1 MFETA
6 SVKKA
11 GLRRNSTLTLS
22 AAPADTVL
30 LPSVMPLLFLA
41 LFVYLNLL
49 MILAVI
55 SAFETAIHSARDIEA
70 QLVAAGEGQVARKL
84 RAATANP
91 FAHLHRAL
99 LLSATLNLALAALG
113 LWLVTGPLRGLG
125 WNPWLTASGLFL
137 ATVLLGDMA
146 PKFFATRAPSVVL
159 LGSLRLLH
167 PLRLVL
173 DPLAN
178 LADRATDV
186 LLHKFI
192 ASRVKTRLRVTR
204 DEFET
209 LVEVRQE
216 QGLLDSD
223 ESSMIHEAL
232 DIEAL
237 TVRDCMIPRVDL
249 ALVSSADGPEKIQA
263 VLEKAAGR
271 FVIIYGETPDSVEGV
286 IDTSAWKLADRP
298 AWRGLL
304 RAPAFVPETM
314 PVLEALH
321 QHLQNEELP
330 VLIADEYGG
339 LEGMITRRE
348 IADWLL
354 YEAAPWHGEAAEIR
368 DLGSG
373 RYLVDGGTRLDHLRD
388 ELDLDLDSTSLDP
401 ISGIDTI
408 GGLVFNQ
415 LGHVPK
421 AGERLSLD
429 SADIKVRRVVR
440 ARIQELELRVKN
452 KTTESSETS

>member
-1 MFETA
+1 
-6 SVKKA
+6 
-11 GLRRNSTLTLS
+11 
-22 AAPADTVL
+22 
-30 LPSVMPLLFLA
+30 MPLLFLA

-49 MILAVI
+49 LILAVT
-55 SAFETAIHSARDIEA
+55 SAFETAIHSVRDVQA
-70 QLVAAGEGQVARKL
+70 QLVAAGEGQVARRL
-84 RAATANP
+84 RAIAASP
-91 FAHLHRAL
+91 FTQLHRAL
-99 LLSATLNLALAALG
+99 LLSAALNLALAALG
-113 LWLVTGPLRGLG
+113 LWLVIGPLRHLLG
-125 WNPWLTASGLFL
+125 WNPWLTSSVLFL

-146 PKFFATRAPSVVL
+146 PKFFAAREPSVVL

-167 PLRLVL
+167 PLRIVI
-173 DPLAN
+173 DPL
-178 LADRATDV
+178 LTFADRATDI
-186 LLHKFI
+186 LLHRFV
-192 ASRVKTRLRVTR
+192 ARHVKTRLRVTR

-209 LVEVRQE
+209 LVEMRQE

-223 ESSMIHEAL
+223 ESAMIHEAL

-249 ALVSSADGPEKIQA
+249 ALVSSTDTPQKINA

-271 FVIIYGETPDSVEGV
+271 FVIIYGETPDSVEGIV
-286 IDTSAWKLADRP
+286 DTTAWKLADRP
-298 AWRGLL
+298 DWRGMLC
-304 RAPAFVPETM
+304 APAFVPETM
-314 PVLEALH
+314 PVLEVLH
-321 QHLQNEELP
+321 QHLQNDERP

-348 IADWLL
+348 IADWIL
-354 YEAAPWHGEAAEIR
+354 YDAAPWQGEAAEIR

-421 AGERLSLD
+421 AGERLHLETC
-429 SADIKVRRVVR
+429 DIKVRRVVR
-440 ARIQELELRVKN
+440 ARVQEIELRVKS
-452 KTTESSETS
+452 TPAEASEAA

>member
-1 MFETA
+1 
-6 SVKKA
+6 
-11 GLRRNSTLTLS
+11 
-22 AAPADTVL
+22 
-30 LPSVMPLLFLA
+30 MPLLTLA
-41 LFVYLNLL
+41 LFAYLNLL

-55 SAFETAIHSARDIEA
+55 SAFETAIHSARDVEA
-70 QLVAAGEGQVARKL
+70 QLVAAGEGAVARRL
-84 RAATANP
+84 RAVTANP
-91 FAHLHRAL
+91 FAQLHRAL
-99 LLSATLNLALAALG
+99 LLSAALNLALAALG
-113 LWLVTGPLRGLG
+113 LWIVIGPLRLLG
-125 WNPWLTASGLFL
+125 WNPWLTSSVLFL

-159 LGSLRLLH
+159 LGSLRLLQ
-167 PLRLVL
+167 PLRVVL

-178 LADRATDV
+178 FADRATDV
-186 LLHKFI
+186 LLKKFI
-192 ASRVKTRLRVTR
+192 VKNAQTRLRVTR

-209 LVEVRQE
+209 LVEMRQE

-223 ESSMIHEAL
+223 ESAMIHEAL

-249 ALVSSADGPEKIQA
+249 ALVSSGDAQSKIEG

-271 FVIIYGETPDSVEGV
+271 IVIVYGETPDSVEGI
-286 IDTSAWKLADRP
+286 IDTAAWKLAARP
-298 AWRGLL
+298 PWREVM
-304 RAPAFVPETM
+304 RMPAFVPETM

-321 QHLQNEELP
+321 HHLQADDRP

-348 IADWLL
+348 VADWLL

-368 DLGSG
+368 DLGGG

-421 AGERLSLD
+421 AGERLSLET
-429 SADIKVRRVVR
+429 ADIKVRRVVR
-440 ARIQELELRVKN
+440 ARIQELELRLKP
-452 KTTESSETS
+452 KAEAATEPA